1 MKIISVQ
8 SQFSEVFSRKMLCKH
23 EATVRRTTM
32 QKSDLNKADLRPRKF
47 KTHAEHLF
55 LGEQLLGTVSV
66 CQKSVERLK
75 L

>member
-1 MKIISVQ
+1 
-8 SQFSEVFSRKMLCKH
+8 
-23 EATVRRTTM
+23 M